1 MLLRAVQIQTL
12 KRVKR
17 TLVYY
22 DTDTQNLRILF
33 GSATCTQQRLLQVA
47 RCTSQ
52 HTDASQCT
60 KATLTCCWEQYRS
73 KHLKESKEHLFI
85 MTQTHKISEFCLDLP
100 PACSKG
106 YCKLHAAPHNTDAS
120 QCSKATLTCC
130 WEQYRSKHLKESKEH
145 LFIMTQTHKISEFCL
160 DLPPACNKGYC
171 KLHAAPHN
179 TDASQCSKATLTCCW
194 EQYRSK
200 HLKESKEHLSIMT
213 QTHKISE
220 FCEQHSYVGT
230 SFSHETNNND
240 RFTAP
245 HLERA
250 QSTYK
255 DIRICSF
262 YHTHTHAPNT
272 HVTGDKLVEWEGKKM
287 TDQYAEEKRWVC
299 SFELKEESEDE
310 CLTEIGREFQI
321 TGPM

>member
-1 MLLRAVQIQTL
+1 
-12 KRVKR
+12 
-17 TLVYY
+17 
-22 DTDTQNLRILF
+22 
-33 GSATCTQQRLLQVA
+33 
-47 RCTSQ
+47 
-52 HTDASQCT
+52 
-60 KATLTCCWEQYRS
+60 
-73 KHLKESKEHLFI
+73 

-130 WEQYRSKHLKESKEH
+130 QK
-145 LFIMTQTHKISEFCL
+145 
-160 DLPPACNKGYC
+160 
-171 KLHAAPHN
+171 N
-179 TDASQCSKATLTCCW
+179 T
-194 EQYRSK
+194 
-200 HLKESKEHLSIMT
+200 IMT

-262 YHTHTHAPNT
+262 YHTHTRYKYTRYWWRVGRMRRKKNDRSVCRREEVGLHFWVKRRKWRWMPDRDRKRVPDHRSNVMKGSLPQGPPVHPRNT
-272 HVTGDKLVEWEGKKM
+272 ASPSIRGWYDTAVLCRQKISSTADYKVPSFHLSRILESIFLTAQSPTKDATTEDWQLRWLTFKGFVT
-287 TDQYAEEKRWVC
+287 
-299 SFELKEESEDE
+299 
-310 CLTEIGREFQI
+310 
-321 TGPM
+321 